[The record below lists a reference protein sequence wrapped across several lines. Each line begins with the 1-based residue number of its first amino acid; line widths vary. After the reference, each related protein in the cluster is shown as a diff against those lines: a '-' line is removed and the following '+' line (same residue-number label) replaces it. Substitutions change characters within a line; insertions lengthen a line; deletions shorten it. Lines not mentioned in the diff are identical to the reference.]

1 MKTKQKKSRFGFT
14 LAEVLVVIGLIAIL
28 SVFAVG
34 IFLSNNQFYQ
44 TQSGEINSIVS
55 TRLISDR
62 INEYGRVA
70 NSIVASRAFSGATY
84 TTGAETVIF
93 QIPSVNGSGG
103 IIAGTYDYVVVSEDL
118 SDATRLRL
126 ILDPNASSARISRDI
141 ELTTN
146 LTSVSFTYSDADPTL
161 AKNVNYE
168 VRVTEGGRYQS
179 TERVTGGVTLRNK

>member
-1 MKTKQKKSRFGFT
+1 MRTHSGFT
-14 LAEVLVVIGLIAIL
+14 LAEVLVVIGLIGIL

-34 IFLSNNQFYQ
+34 IFFSNNRFYQ

-70 NSIVASRAFSGATY
+70 SAILSSRAFSSTTY

-103 IIAGTYDYVVVSEDL
+103 IIAGTYDYALVSKDL

-126 ILDPNASSARISRDI
+126 ILDPNAASARIARDI

-146 LTSVSFTYSDADPTL
+146 LTSVTFTYDNGDPTL
-161 AKNVNYE
+161 AKNVNYQ

-179 TERVTGGVTLRNK
+179 TELVTGGVTLRNK